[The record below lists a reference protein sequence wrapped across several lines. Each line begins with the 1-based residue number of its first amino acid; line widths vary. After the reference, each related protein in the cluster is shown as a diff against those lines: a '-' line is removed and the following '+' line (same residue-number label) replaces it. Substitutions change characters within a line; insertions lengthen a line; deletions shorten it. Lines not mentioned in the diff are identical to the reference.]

1 MKINSYSRFFFFFFK
16 QKTAY
21 EMRISDWS
29 SDVCSS
35 DLSYS
40 VFGQGTLNLTD
51 AFRAI
56 GSLRYTHT
64 EKDGDFAAE
73 LVYGPFPIRPI
84 SSAEGSISEGNLDP
98 SVTLHSRSDE
108 RRVGKECVS
117 TCRSRWSTYH

>member
-1 MKINSYSRFFFFFFK
+1 
-16 QKTAY
+16 
-21 EMRISDWS
+21 MRISDWS

-35 DLSYS
+35 DLIDSVFNQTADSYS

-98 SVTLHSRSDE
+98 SVTLQYDIAPRIMRSE
-108 RRVGKECVS
+108 EHTS
-117 TCRSRWSTYH
+117 ELHH